1 MELTEARHT
10 HAELS
15 EKLLDAQ
22 YRYHV
27 LDSPTISDAEYDRG
41 IRTLNE
47 IEEQFPELRTPDS
60 ATQRVGGMISTL
72 FTPVTHLERLLS
84 LDNVFS
90 HEEFASWADRAAK
103 LGGTGPYLCELKI
116 DGLAI
121 DLVYEKGRLTRAATR
136 GDGRT
141 GEDVTLN
148 VKTIKSVPDRLTGDD
163 VPELI
168 EVRGEVFLSEAAFD
182 RLNES
187 LQEAGKPAFA
197 NPRNAAAGSLR
208 QKDPRITAS
217 RALGAIVHGI
227 GRIEG
232 SGEIAGATAGPDAA
246 GHLEGAPDTQS
257 GWYER
262 LRAWGLP
269 TSDKYKVVAELA
281 DVQAYIDY
289 YGDPGHRHETPY
301 DIDGVVVKID
311 PIEVQR
317 VMGATSRAP
326 RWAIAYKYPPEEVN
340 TKLLDIRVGVGRT
353 GRVTPYAVM
362 APVQVSG
369 STVDRATLH
378 NEDEVKRKGVL
389 IGDTVILRKAGE
401 VIPEVVGPVA
411 ELRTGD
417 EREFAFPRAC
427 PECGTTL
434 GRDEGEVDWRC
445 PNTRACPAQLRERL
459 FYLASRSA
467 LDIEAL
473 GYEAV
478 VALLN
483 DGLVHDEGDLF
494 DLTDAKLANSPF
506 FVNKAGGLKLVA
518 HALLANL
525 EEVKTRPL
533 WRFLVALSIRHV
545 GPTAARA
552 LAEAFGSLDAI
563 AEASP
568 DALAIVDGVG
578 PTIAASVV
586 EWFTVDWHRAIV
598 EKWRAAGV
606 QLATPGFDPSA
617 AAGRLLA
624 GVTVVITGTLPTYSR
639 DDAAEAVR
647 AAGGKVSSSVSKKTT
662 FVVAGESAGSKY
674 DKAVELGIRI
684 LDEPAF
690 KVLLEGGPDAVALR
704 EAFQDQ
710 VLDPGGVGLATGG
723 LHDRADEDAGGLDLA
738 VPDPGHDVR
747 IAGNRLVY
755 RGGQCRVVADDRE
768 AAGGDYLV
776 RGALAVEDAL
786 DDLAGEPVVE
796 RPRRDQGGDPGD
808 VGWGDRQLRHLKAR
822 VVRPPGQLAE
832 PPLAGVSRGG
842 AGRNGRL
849 HGV

>member
-1 MELTEARHT
+1 MELTEARQQ

-27 LDSPTISDAEYDRG
+27 LDSPTISDIEYDQG
-41 IRTLNE
+41 IRALNE
-47 IEEQFPELRTPDS
+47 IEDQFPELRTPDS
-60 ATQRVGGMISTL
+60 PTQKVGGTISTL

-90 HEEFASWADRAAK
+90 AEEFAAWSDRAAK

-121 DLVYEKGRLTRAATR
+121 DLVYERGRLTSAATR

-148 VKTIKSVPDRLTGDD
+148 VKTIKAIPARLTGDD
-163 VPELI
+163 VPELL
-168 EVRGEVFLSEAAFD
+168 EVRGEVFLPGAAFE

-208 QKDPRITAS
+208 QKDPRVTAS

-227 GRIEG
+227 GRVVG
-232 SGEIAGATAGPDAA
+232 TAADAVGTAADPAGPDEAAEPADGGITGSAA
-246 GHLEGAPDTQS
+246 GPGGEGTLEGAPDTQS

-262 LRAWGLP
+262 LAGWGLP
-269 TSDKYKVVAELA
+269 VSDKFKVVSELA
-281 DVQAYIDY
+281 KVQAYIDY
-289 YGDPGHRHETPY
+289 YADPVHRHETAY
-301 DIDGVVVKID
+301 EIDGVVVKID
-311 PIEVQR
+311 PIETQAA
-317 VMGATSRAP
+317 MGATSRAP
-326 RWAIAYKYPPEEVN
+326 RWAIAYKYPPEEVT
-340 TKLLDIRVGVGRT
+340 TKLLDIRVNVGRT

-362 APVQVSG
+362 TPVKVSG

-389 IGDTVILRKAGE
+389 VGDTVILRKAGE

-411 ELRTGD
+411 DLRNGK
-417 EREFAFPRAC
+417 EWSFVFPREC
-427 PECGTTL
+427 PECGTPL
-434 GRDEGEVDWRC
+434 GRDSDEVDWRC

-478 VALLN
+478 VALLS
-483 DGLVHDEGDLF
+483 DGLVGDEGDLF
-494 DLTDAKLANSPF
+494 DLSDEKLASSPF

-525 EEVKTRPL
+525 EEAKVRPL
-533 WRFLVALSIRHV
+533 WRILVALSVRHV

-552 LAEAFGSLDAI
+552 LAGAFGSLDAI

-578 PTIAASVV
+578 PTIAGAVA

-598 EKWRAAGV
+598 DKWRASGV
-606 QLATPGFDPSA
+606 QLETPGFDPSA
-617 AAGRLLA
+617 TAGRVLA
-624 GVTVVITGTLPTYSR
+624 GVSVVITGTLPTYSR

-647 AAGGKVSSSVSKKTT
+647 AAGGKVTSSVSKKTS
-662 FVVAGESAGSKY
+662 FVVAGENAGSKY
-674 DKAVELGIRI
+674 DKAVELGLKI

-690 KVLLEGGPDAVALR
+690 QRLLGGGPDAV
-704 EAFQDQ
+704 
-710 VLDPGGVGLATGG
+710 
-723 LHDRADEDAGGLDLA
+723 
-738 VPDPGHDVR
+738 
-747 IAGNRLVY
+747 
-755 RGGQCRVVADDRE
+755 
-768 AAGGDYLV
+768 
-776 RGALAVEDAL
+776 
-786 DDLAGEPVVE
+786 
-796 RPRRDQGGDPGD
+796 
-808 VGWGDRQLRHLKAR
+808 
-822 VVRPPGQLAE
+822 
-832 PPLAGVSRGG
+832 
-842 AGRNGRL
+842 
-849 HGV
+849 

>member
-1 MELTEARHT
+1 MELPPGGAIPRTPRDLDEARRA

-15 EKLLDAQ
+15 EKLIDAQ

-27 LDSPTISDAEYDRG
+27 LDAPTISDAEYDQG
-41 IRTLNE
+41 IRALNE

-60 ATQRVGGMISTL
+60 ATQKVGGTISTL

-90 HEEFASWADRAAK
+90 REEFASWAERAAK

-121 DLVYEKGRLTRAATR
+121 DLVYEKGRLVRAATR

-148 VKTIKSVPDRLTGDD
+148 VKTIRSVPDRLTGDD
-163 VPELI
+163 VPEVL
-168 EVRGEVFLSEAAFD
+168 EVRGEVFFSGEAFE

-208 QKDPRITAS
+208 QKDPRVTAS

-227 GRIEG
+227 GRVVGAAADGGAITG
-232 SGEIAGATAGPDAA
+232 SAAGPGEE

-262 LRAWGLP
+262 LRTWGLP
-269 TSDKYKVVAELA
+269 VSDKYRVVSELA

-289 YGDPGHRHETPY
+289 YADPGHRHETPY
-301 DIDGVVVKID
+301 EIDGVVVKID
-311 PIEVQR
+311 PTEAQR
-317 VMGATSRAP
+317 SMGATSRAP

-340 TKLLDIRVGVGRT
+340 TRLLDIRVNVGRT

-362 APVQVSG
+362 TPVKVSG

-417 EREFAFPRAC
+417 EREFQFPRRC
-427 PECGTTL
+427 PECGTPL
-434 GRDEGEVDWRC
+434 GRDEDEVDWRC
-445 PNTRACPAQLRERL
+445 PNNRACPAQLRERL

-467 LDIEAL
+467 LDVEAL

-478 VALLN
+478 VALLG
-483 DGLVHDEGDLF
+483 DGLVDDEGDLF

-525 EEVKTRPL
+525 EEAKTRPL
-533 WRFLVALSIRHV
+533 WRILVALSIRHV

-563 AEASP
+563 ATASP

-578 PTIAASVV
+578 PTIASAVV

-606 QLATPGFDPSA
+606 QLETPGFDPSA
-617 AAGRLLA
+617 AASRLLA
-624 GVTVVITGTLPTYSR
+624 GVAVVITGTLPTLTR
-639 DDAAEAVR
+639 DEAAEAVR
-647 AAGGKVSSSVSKKTT
+647 AAGGKVTSSVSKKTQ
-662 FVVAGESAGSKY
+662 FVVAGENAGSKY
-674 DKAVELGIRI
+674 DKAVELGITI

-690 KVLLEGGPDAVALR
+690 NRLLKDGPDAVST
-704 EAFQDQ
+704 
-710 VLDPGGVGLATGG
+710 P
-723 LHDRADEDAGGLDLA
+723 
-738 VPDPGHDVR
+738 
-747 IAGNRLVY
+747 
-755 RGGQCRVVADDRE
+755 
-768 AAGGDYLV
+768 
-776 RGALAVEDAL
+776 
-786 DDLAGEPVVE
+786 
-796 RPRRDQGGDPGD
+796 
-808 VGWGDRQLRHLKAR
+808 
-822 VVRPPGQLAE
+822 
-832 PPLAGVSRGG
+832 
-842 AGRNGRL
+842 
-849 HGV
+849 